1 MYSEFMARVSF
12 KIAKAFNAGQV
23 REKVSVRLRLGLG
36 FVLASGL
43 QRKFKCGPDQGES
56 LLAVCALFSIEAFRL
71 A

>member
-12 KIAKAFNAGQV
+12 RIAKAFNAGQV
-23 REKVSVRLRLGLG
+23 REKVRGRLGVGL
-36 FVLASGL
+36 VLASGL

-56 LLAVCALFSIEAFRL
+56 PLVACVLFSIEAFRL

>member
-12 KIAKAFNAGQV
+12 RIAKAFNAGQV
-23 REKVSVRLRLGLG
+23 REKVRGRLGVGL
-36 FVLASGL
+36 VLASGL

>member
-12 KIAKAFNAGQV
+12 RIAKAFNAGQV
-23 REKVSVRLRLGLG
+23 REEVRGRLGVGL
-36 FVLASGL
+36 VLASGL